1 MRVKSRRKEKM
12 NHLSI
17 AVSILFILTPVIVA
31 QPSNHS
37 IVTSNLNDSKALA
50 TKNLKIDLIESDK
63 SDDYKETMI
72 DIFAESV
79 ENDERINLDE
89 CVNIVCIEHYLCVDD
104 IVVTNGSDLIEWK
117 TAMRSNPSESDDTL
131 TICEDMEVPCCADQ
145 AMKILN
151 NDNNEN
157 SDEVTKS
164 SANDINPEDDSSE
177 TEPSQKCGYRY
188 HSRKNHRKIVTKI
201 TADGE
206 EAKPNEF
213 PWMVGIF
220 VRLSPEELSYLG
232 GGSLIHTSVILTAA
246 HLLDNIPPKSL
257 VIRAGVQ
264 NILRSQPNHQHQER
278 NVTRTIIHEKLYK
291 RALINDIALLV
302 TNKPFQLT
310 DFVNTICLPPQNI
323 HTHDSV
329 VCTATGWGKNTL
341 GKSGRYQTTLKKI
354 NLPVVER
361 AKCQRKLRTT
371 RLGPYYKLHRSF
383 MCAGGNGRDTCKG
396 DGGSPLVC
404 RIRHEE
410 NRYYQVG
417 IVAGGV
423 GCSGRIPG
431 MHVDVSRFTNW
442 ILQQLQVTNL
452 NLDPENIL
460 NYELFE

>member
-1 MRVKSRRKEKM
+1 MESRRKVKM
-12 NHLSI
+12 NHSSI
-17 AVSILFILTPVIVA
+17 ALSILFILIVVIVA

-37 IVTSNLNDSKALA
+37 IVTSNLNDTKALA
-50 TKNLKIDLIESDK
+50 TKNLKMDLIESDK

-72 DIFAESV
+72 DIFDEPIES
-79 ENDERINLDE
+79 DKRINLDK

-104 IVVTNGSDLIEWK
+104 IVITNGSDLIEWK
-117 TAMRSNPSESDDTL
+117 IAMRSNPSDDEL

-145 AMKILN
+145 AMKTLN
-151 NDNNEN
+151 DDNQD
-157 SDEVTKS
+157 SDEVTES
-164 SANDINPEDDSSE
+164 SGNDIDPEHDSSE
-177 TEPSQKCGYRY
+177 TGSNSQKCGYRY
-188 HSRKNHRKIVTKI
+188 QSRKNDRKIVTKI
-201 TADGE
+201 TVDGE

-220 VRLSPEELSYLG
+220 VRLSYDELSYLG
-232 GGSLIHTSVILTAA
+232 GGSLIHPSVILTAA
-246 HLLDNIPPKSL
+246 HLLDNIPPKNL
-257 VIRAGVQ
+257 VIRAGVH

-278 NVTRTIIHEKLYK
+278 NVTRAIIHEKLYK
-291 RALINDIALLV
+291 RALINDIALLF
-302 TNKPFQLT
+302 TNKPFLLT

-323 HTHDSV
+323 HTRDSI
-329 VCTATGWGKNTL
+329 VCIATGWGKNMH

-354 NLPVVER
+354 NLPIVER

-371 RLGPYYKLHRSF
+371 RLGPYYRLDRSF

-404 RIRHEE
+404 RIPHDVE
-410 NRYYQVG
+410 RYYQVG

-423 GCSGRIPG
+423 DCSGRIPG
-431 MHVDVSRFTNW
+431 MHVDVSHFTNW
-442 ILQQLQVTNL
+442 ILQQLRIVSL